1 MGIIA
6 TARVAFRSALTTFEA
21 TTPTRAQLR
30 RFVAATVDA
39 GNEWLAKHDAQE
51 TAAPKQFAATPARA
65 AQFAAFVNAQ
75 PKVALDADPINDP

>member
-6 TARVAFRSALTTFEA
+6 TARTAFRSALTSFEA
-21 TTPTRAQLR
+21 TTPNRAQLR

-51 TAAPKQFAATPARA
+51 VATPKQFAAGRA
-65 AQFAAFVNAQ
+65 AQFTAFMNAQ
-75 PKVALDADPINDP
+75 PKVALDADPIDDP